1 MKARWLIITLLLA
14 FPFAFA
20 FFLSEA
26 RLGQQRT
33 ARRVLI
39 IPTPIPVEASKP
51 TEPAPA
57 SDISPIGP
65 ISPIAENPPAPS
77 SDIAATTPPPP
88 IENQVTERSDSSA
101 SKIET
106 PPALLLEGT
115 VTKESNAL
123 VYESDARLQLPNNIF
138 LSSPT
143 GVMVSDEQQK
153 IFAGDMQLLTTRQT
167 ISANEAVLTLQPGGS
182 SVLTSKTL
190 SIASNDDSTPAMEL
204 KGDNLTLT
212 MTAQKTPQVTGN
224 KAKLTF
230 PPVNPPVAPLSETPP
245 PARLPSTPSP

>member
-26 RLGQQRT
+26 RLGEKRT
-33 ARRVLI
+33 ARRVLV
-39 IPTPIPVEASKP
+39 IPTPPPAIPVSAPAHSLETPVEHEKP
-51 TEPAPA
+51 QSSQSENPTPAPT
-57 SDISPIGP
+57 
-65 ISPIAENPPAPS
+65 
-77 SDIAATTPPPP
+77 DIAATQPPPPP
-88 IENQVTERSDSSA
+88 IENPE
-101 SKIET
+101 SKIEN

-115 VTKESNAL
+115 FAKESNAL
-123 VYESDARLQLPNNIF
+123 VYESDAKLQLPNNVF

-153 IFAGDMQLLTTRQT
+153 IFAGDMQLLSSKQT

-190 SIASNDDSTPAMEL
+190 SIASNDNSQPAMEI
-204 KGDNLTLT
+204 KGDNLSLT
-212 MTAQKTPQVTGN
+212 IPAKKTPAEPQAEPTPAVE
-224 KAKLTF
+224 
-230 PPVNPPVAPLSETPP
+230 APK
-245 PARLPSTPSP
+245 